1 MDWGEGSTVN
11 INIKNGLPFIELEL
25 IHRGKIIGLEN
36 VLLDTGSAATIIS
49 ADVAID
55 LGLGPSPEDEL
66 FRIRG
71 VGGSE
76 YVYEKSIE
84 GVRLETSVV
93 SNLKVDIGAMSYS
106 FDINA
111 ILGMDFLMLAGLI
124 IDINKM
130 VVCPANK

>member
-1 MDWGEGSTVN
+1 MN
-11 INIKNGLPFIELEL
+11 INIKNGLPFVESELMHED
-25 IHRGKIIGLEN
+25 IIVKLEN
-36 VLLDTGSAATIIS
+36 VLLDTGSASTIIS
-49 ADVAID
+49 TDIAID

-84 GVRLETSVV
+84 GIKLGTTVV
-93 SNLKVDIGAMSYS
+93 SNLKVDIGAMNYG
-106 FDINA
+106 FDIDV
-111 ILGMDFLMLAGLI
+111 ILGMNFLISSGLI

-130 VVCPANK
+130 IAYSGKVND